1 MANIN
6 FQEHSLLFKK
16 SWSQTLGKDVQF
28 ESMAYAIKVTHATSP
43 SHTLLLPRPLKGAG
57 ITVLPR
63 HVWPTFPEKKK
74 RIQRFQQMT
83 HLSYYLDIFLNNVP
97 IATRTSQWSLGE
109 NIIFEPHR

>member
-74 RIQRFQQMT
+74 KNPKIPTDDAFII
-83 HLSYYLDIFLNNVP
+83 LFGYFL
-97 IATRTSQWSLGE
+97 E
-109 NIIFEPHR
+109 